1 MTVKAEDRPSGSAGD
16 SASVS
21 TPLFRISVELS
32 LRGVCLSRRSEATPL
47 SYQDK
52 HTPRLQ
58 NWINDV
64 FIKVWLVCF
73 YNSKLIYKS
82 EFRLVLFGKKTLKY
96 AIAHIF
102 LRLRRNCLDLSKAL
116 WYNFCINC

>member
-1 MTVKAEDRPSGSAGD
+1 MVKYGQKNGKCVTVKAEDRPSGSAGD

-58 NWINDV
+58 MV
-64 FIKVWLVCF
+64 VLMPH
-73 YNSKLIYKS
+73 YIYII
-82 EFRLVLFGKKTLKY
+82 LGY
-96 AIAHIF
+96 
-102 LRLRRNCLDLSKAL
+102 
-116 WYNFCINC
+116 W

>member
-32 LRGVCLSRRSEATPL
+32 LCGVCLSRRSEATPL

-58 NWINDV
+58 ID
-64 FIKVWLVCF
+64 F
-73 YNSKLIYKS
+73 S
-82 EFRLVLFGKKTLKY
+82 EVVYRDDFMGE
-96 AIAHIF
+96 
-102 LRLRRNCLDLSKAL
+102 
-116 WYNFCINC
+116 

>member
-32 LRGVCLSRRSEATPL
+32 LRGVCLSRRSEAPRL
-47 SYQDK
+47 YQDK

-58 NWINDV
+58 ID
-64 FIKVWLVCF
+64 F
-73 YNSKLIYKS
+73 S
-82 EFRLVLFGKKTLKY
+82 EVVYRDDFMGE
-96 AIAHIF
+96 
-102 LRLRRNCLDLSKAL
+102 
-116 WYNFCINC
+116 

>member
-47 SYQDK
+47 SYQRQAHATVAKVHKQLQIKLRAQENGTYIIFEIADK
-52 HTPRLQ
+52 L
-58 NWINDV
+58 
-64 FIKVWLVCF
+64 L
-73 YNSKLIYKS
+73 KLKCA
-82 EFRLVLFGKKTLKY
+82 Y
-96 AIAHIF
+96 AIII
-102 LRLRRNCLDLSKAL
+102 LSNNLDGV
-116 WYNFCINC
+116 

>member
-32 LRGVCLSRRSEATPL
+32 LRGVCLSRRREAAPL

-58 NWINDV
+58 IDFSEV
-64 FIKVWLVCF
+64 VYRDYFICFGQRYQLIVKADNTTCAAFHVWDIVELLESR
-73 YNSKLIYKS
+73 Y
-82 EFRLVLFGKKTLKY
+82 VLFVRIGVLFY
-96 AIAHIF
+96 LNGI
-102 LRLRRNCLDLSKAL
+102 
-116 WYNFCINC
+116 